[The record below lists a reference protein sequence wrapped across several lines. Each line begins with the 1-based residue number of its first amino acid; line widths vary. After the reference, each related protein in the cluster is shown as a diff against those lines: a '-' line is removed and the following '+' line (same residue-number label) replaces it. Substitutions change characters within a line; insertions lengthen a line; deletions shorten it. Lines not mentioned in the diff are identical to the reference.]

1 MSFTLGTEMALLV
14 ARSFEMKSGK
24 AHFSIR
30 QEKARLKIPRFQFRF
45 PCLGRKWPVDWI
57 IIFISMSNLPRNV
70 KQSALIFHNVSLH
83 LSASKIMIIIKSIN
97 YYLQVLSKKVSDLKF
112 KPLRNRE

>member
-1 MSFTLGTEMALLV
+1 MSFTLGTEMVLLV

-83 LSASKIMIIIKSIN
+83 LSASKIIIKFIN
-97 YYLQVLSKKVSDLKF
+97 LQVLSKKVSDLKF
-112 KPLRNRE
+112 KLLRNRE

>member
-1 MSFTLGTEMALLV
+1 MSFTLGTEMVLLV

-83 LSASKIMIIIKSIN
+83 LSTSKIMIIIKSIN

>member
-57 IIFISMSNLPRNV
+57 IIFISMSNLPKNV
-70 KQSALIFHNVSLH
+70 KQSAFIFHNVSLH
-83 LSASKIMIIIKSIN
+83 NKVYNFISSLQKSFRLEIETPKIPRIS
-97 YYLQVLSKKVSDLKF
+97 LQ
-112 KPLRNRE
+112 